1 MLKIP
6 LIYIKD
12 KQAFASPDLLRLI
25 GKPIDIAKELQDE
38 GYKLIHIVDLDAKKG
53 LSTNMD
59 VYDKLTYF
67 VNIQVECAP
76 KEALIRKLLSVK
88 ARVVI
93 DQAESNKLDFSA
105 FEEKKLLVMKAN
117 SKSAVTTDFH
127 DVIIDSQN
135 PAILLE
141 HFEKQGKRII
151 VYGSEEVNKRKLK
164 CWGQIIAFPS

>member
-1 MLKIP
+1 MYKIP
-6 LIYIKD
+6 KFILKD
-12 KQAFASPDLLRLI
+12 KQAFDSDGISLI
-25 GKPIDIAKELQDE
+25 GEPVAHTKNLFDD
-38 GYKLIHIVDLDAKKG
+38 GFKLIHICDTGALKG

-151 VYGSEEVNKRKLK
+151 VYISEVNKRKLK